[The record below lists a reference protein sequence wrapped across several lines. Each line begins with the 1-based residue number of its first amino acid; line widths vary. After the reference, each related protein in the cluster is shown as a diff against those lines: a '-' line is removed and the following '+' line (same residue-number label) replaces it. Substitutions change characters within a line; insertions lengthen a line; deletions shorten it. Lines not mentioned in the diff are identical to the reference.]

1 MGGEDHTF
9 AWLRRRLYLL
19 AENPEKHLLRYP
31 SGTVQPIDFGLVYV
45 EALPGPMGISC
56 EVHADTLARVAGFF
70 PSPAGSFIRNT
81 DFFLQPG
88 EVLLE
93 PARFFRYGFLHP
105 RDLGGFAKLSAT
117 GKIPARFFRRHFG

>member
-31 SGTVQPIDFGLVYV
+31 SRTVQPIDFGLVYV
-45 EALPGPMGISC
+45 GALPGPMGISC

-81 DFFLQPG
+81 GFFSPTG
-88 EVLLE
+88 RG
-93 PARFFRYGFLHP
+93 PPRARQILALRISPPQRSRGI
-105 RDLGGFAKLSAT
+105 R
-117 GKIPARFFRRHFG
+117 